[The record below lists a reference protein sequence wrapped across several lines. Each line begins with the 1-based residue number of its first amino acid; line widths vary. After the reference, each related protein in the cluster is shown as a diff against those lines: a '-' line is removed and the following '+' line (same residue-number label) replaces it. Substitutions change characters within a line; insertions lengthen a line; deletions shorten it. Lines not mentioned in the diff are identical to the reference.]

1 LSYSASTFYVGYVQD
16 RVLLTICPG
25 WFSTVILLIA
35 ASQVAG
41 IIGVNHWHPAINFI
55 LGTFL
60 QKGRKKKKKQ
70 DISSEDSSNLLAPV
84 LVAFH
89 SCCTAIIWAQ
99 TSSFP

>member
-1 LSYSASTFYVGYVQD
+1 LASGYQFHLRD
-16 RVLLTICPG
+16 ISPEG
-25 WFSTVILLIA
+25 
-35 ASQVAG
+35 
-41 IIGVNHWHPAINFI
+41 
-55 LGTFL
+55 
-60 QKGRKKKKKQ
+60 KKKKKKQ